1 MLHTLAYILQDAVDL
16 LLAPV
21 HLAIHDAWWSDQVSI
36 HFILYSSNL
45 YLSKGELWETDCL

>member
-1 MLHTLAYILQDAVDL
+1 MLHILANTDQDAVGL

-21 HLAIHDAWWSDQVSI
+21 QLAIHDAGWSDQVSI
-36 HFILYSSNL
+36 HFVVYSSNL